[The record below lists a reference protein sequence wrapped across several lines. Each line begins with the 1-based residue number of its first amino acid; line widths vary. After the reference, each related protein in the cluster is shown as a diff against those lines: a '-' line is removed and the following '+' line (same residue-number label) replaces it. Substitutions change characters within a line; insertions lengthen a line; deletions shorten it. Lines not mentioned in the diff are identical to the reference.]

1 LLQQLV
7 LLFLFLFNLTTNCK
21 LTFSSK
27 LTIVLD
33 LQANKSTSRRSWT
46 TIFSKEASC
55 DHSVVVIVEVAVV
68 VIVEAAGVV
77 VVVFCST

>member
-1 LLQQLV
+1 M
-7 LLFLFLFNLTTNCK
+7 FNLTTNCK

-46 TIFSKEASC
+46 TVFSKEVGC
-55 DHSVVVIVEVAVV
+55 DCGVGFVVVMAVVEVTVV
-68 VIVEAAGVV
+68 VVVVAAGVV
-77 VVVFCST
+77 VSEEEASRGA